1 MDNQTNETGIYG
13 GILMKTALEK
23 ILEYKVK
30 DGRITSQSDKE
41 QWTCLQKIIAINKL
55 IVDYHNAFVELR
67 ESYQDLLDRYNVINA
82 EWDVLK
88 TDMEAIATE
97 WTQFKPLVNQ
107 IINLWENTITPT
119 FEEWTTLMNN
129 WGNTMNGYAST
140 MADYEQQMNNI
151 QQEFNNIE
159 TEWGNITLA
168 VKGNFEFITEA
179 VPASEST
186 TLTVNLT
193 EFNEMYIVGT
203 QDDKIDVSLLI
214 GEVMIPAYNGIAL
227 KKTSYVGFKYIGDID
242 NGNQLYRMYGAPI
255 TSEYFSITDSNDTTA
270 TFTIT
275 NKTNAIRIYAILR
288 RHIPYFS
295 ADQSS
300 EVHEALTKANEAL
313 TKATTVD
320 ETVVGLSGTV
330 SELQNRAFGLVL
342 HDFNMTPIA
351 TNQTLT
357 NTNNSRQAW
366 SHIVIMWNADASTN
380 PVITSLYIPV
390 LAIPTTGTRQFA
402 SSDDKYSVAEIG
414 WNNSGL
420 TIKNIPTSSQNAIRF
435 VGLF

>member
-140 MADYEQQMNNI
+140 MADYQQTMMEI
-151 QQEFNNIE
+151 SQSFQNIE
-159 TEWGNITLA
+159 NEWSAITLA
-168 VKGNFEFITEA
+168 VRGNYEIEYVTPSTDPNHSTFLEYNIEDYNDIIIVASNGVIKALIALYGSDISSFEEA
-179 VPASEST
+179 R
-186 TLTVNLT
+186 
-193 EFNEMYIVGT
+193 FNEYNGWSIQYKGSAGENN
-203 QDDKIDVSLLI
+203 SLFEYHTPSKI
-214 GEVMIPAYNGIAL
+214 GEFWTDPTENKILFVFSPESSGEAMI
-227 KKTSYVGFKYIGDID
+227 FK
-242 NGNQLYRMYGAPI
+242 
-255 TSEYFSITDSNDTTA
+255 
-270 TFTIT
+270 
-275 NKTNAIRIYAILR
+275 

-300 EVHEALTKANEAL
+300 EVQEALTKANEAL

-342 HDFNMTPIA
+342 HDFNMTPIP
-351 TNQTLT
+351 TKQTLT
-357 NTNNSRQAW
+357 NTSNSRQAW
-366 SHIVIMWNADASTN
+366 SHIVVIWNADASSN
-380 PVITSLYIPV
+380 PTFTSLYIPV
-390 LAIPTTGTRQFA
+390 LAIPETGTRQFA

>member
-1 MDNQTNETGIYG
+1 
-13 GILMKTALEK
+13 MKTALEK
-23 ILEYKVK
+23 ILDYKVK
-30 DGRITSQSDKE
+30 DGRVTSQSDKE

-88 TDMEAIATE
+88 TDMEAIASE

-179 VPASEST
+179 VLASEST

-255 TSEYFSITDSNDTTA
+255 TSEYFSITDSNDTA

-275 NKTNAIRIYAILR
+275 NKTNTISIYAILR

-300 EVHEALTKANEAL
+300 EVQEAVTKANEAL
-313 TKATTVD
+313 AKATTVD
-320 ETVVGLSGTV
+320 ETVLGLSGTV

-342 HDFNMTPIA
+342 HDFNMTPIP
-351 TNQTLT
+351 TKQTLT
-357 NTNNSRQAW
+357 NTSNSRQAW
-366 SHIVIMWNADASTN
+366 SHIVVIWNADPSSN
-380 PVITSLYIPV
+380 PTFTSLYIPV
-390 LAIPTTGTRQFA
+390 LAIPETGTRQFA

-420 TIKNIPTSSQNAIRF
+420 TITNIATSSQNAIRF

>member
-1 MDNQTNETGIYG
+1 
-13 GILMKTALEK
+13 MKTALEK

-30 DGRITSQSDKE
+30 DGRVTSQSDKE

-140 MADYEQQMNNI
+140 MADYQQTMMEI
-151 QQEFNNIE
+151 SQSFQNIE
-159 TEWGNITLA
+159 SEWSAITLA
-168 VKGNFEFITEA
+168 VRGNYEIEYVTPSTDPDHSTFLEYNIEDYNDIIIVASNGVIKALIALYGSDISSFEEA
-179 VPASEST
+179 R
-186 TLTVNLT
+186 
-193 EFNEMYIVGT
+193 FNEYNGWSIQYKGSAGENN
-203 QDDKIDVSLLI
+203 SLFEYHTPSKI
-214 GEVMIPAYNGIAL
+214 GEFWTDPTENEILFVFSPESSGEAMI
-227 KKTSYVGFKYIGDID
+227 FK
-242 NGNQLYRMYGAPI
+242 
-255 TSEYFSITDSNDTTA
+255 
-270 TFTIT
+270 
-275 NKTNAIRIYAILR
+275 

-313 TKATTVD
+313 AKATTVD
-320 ETVVGLSGTV
+320 ETVLGLSGTV

>member
-1 MDNQTNETGIYG
+1 
-13 GILMKTALEK
+13 MKTALEK

-67 ESYQDLLDRYNVINA
+67 ESYQDLLDRYNVMNA

-140 MADYEQQMNNI
+140 MADYQQTMMEI
-151 QQEFNNIE
+151 SQSFQNIE
-159 TEWGNITLA
+159 NEWSAITLA
-168 VKGNFEFITEA
+168 VRGNYEIENVTISGSTNKDYNFEEYNDFII
-179 VPASEST
+179 VPANGSISCLITVGSTNISTSEST
-186 TLTVNLT
+186 T
-193 EFNEMYIVGT
+193 FNEYKGWGFHYKGNAGNNNSVYEYYTPSKMGSFWTDPTDTSIRFVLNT
-203 QDDKIDVSLLI
+203 TST
-214 GEVMIPAYNGIAL
+214 GEAMI
-227 KKTSYVGFKYIGDID
+227 FK
-242 NGNQLYRMYGAPI
+242 
-255 TSEYFSITDSNDTTA
+255 
-270 TFTIT
+270 
-275 NKTNAIRIYAILR
+275 

-300 EVHEALTKANEAL
+300 EVQEALTKANEAL
-313 TKATTVD
+313 ATAISVD
-320 ETVVGLSGTV
+320 EIVLELSGTV

-366 SHIVIMWNADASTN
+366 SHIVIMWNADALTN

-435 VGLF
+435 VCLF

>member
-1 MDNQTNETGIYG
+1 
-13 GILMKTALEK
+13 MKTALEK

-88 TDMEAIATE
+88 TDMEAIASE
-97 WTQFKPLVNQ
+97 WSQFKPLVNQ

-275 NKTNAIRIYAILR
+275 NKTNTTRIYAILR

-300 EVHEALTKANEAL
+300 EVQEALTKANEAL

-342 HDFNMTPIA
+342 HDFNMAPIA

>member
-1 MDNQTNETGIYG
+1 
-13 GILMKTALEK
+13 MKTALEK

-129 WGNTMNGYAST
+129 WGNTMNGYASS

-242 NGNQLYRMYGAPI
+242 NGNQLYRMYGTPI

-275 NKTNAIRIYAILR
+275 NKTNTTGIYAILR

-342 HDFNMTPIA
+342 HDFNMAPIA

-366 SHIVIMWNADASTN
+366 SHIVIMWNADALTN

>member
-1 MDNQTNETGIYG
+1 
-13 GILMKTALEK
+13 MKTALEK

-214 GEVMIPAYNGIAL
+214 GEVMISAYNGIAL

-275 NKTNAIRIYAILR
+275 NKTNTTRIYAILR

-300 EVHEALTKANEAL
+300 EVQEALTKSNEAL

>member
-1 MDNQTNETGIYG
+1 
-13 GILMKTALEK
+13 MKTALEK

-88 TDMEAIATE
+88 TDMEAIASE

-242 NGNQLYRMYGAPI
+242 NGNQLYRMYGSPI

-275 NKTNAIRIYAILR
+275 NKTNTTRIYAILR

-300 EVHEALTKANEAL
+300 EVQEALTKANEAL

-351 TNQTLT
+351 TNQTIT

>member
-1 MDNQTNETGIYG
+1 
-13 GILMKTALEK
+13 MKTALEK

-140 MADYEQQMNNI
+140 MAKYEQQMNNI
-151 QQEFNNIE
+151 QQEFNEIE
-159 TEWGNITLA
+159 TDWGNITLA
-168 VKGNFEFITEA
+168 VKGNFEFITES
-179 VPASEST
+179 VPVSEST

-203 QDDKIDVSLLI
+203 QDNKIDVSLLI
-214 GEVMIPAYNGIAL
+214 GDSMIPAYNGIAL

-242 NGNQLYRMYGAPI
+242 NGNQLYRMYGTPI
-255 TSEYFSITDSNDTTA
+255 SSEYFSITDSNNTTA

-275 NKTNAIRIYAILR
+275 NRSSTTEIYAILR

-300 EVHEALTKANEAL
+300 EVQEAVTKANEALTKANEAL

-320 ETVVGLSGTV
+320 ETVLGLSGTV

-342 HDFNMTPIA
+342 HNFDMTPIS
-351 TNQTLT
+351 TNQTIT
-357 NTNNSRQAW
+357 NTSNSRQAW
-366 SHIVIMWNADASTN
+366 SHIVVIWNADPSTN
-380 PVITSLYIPV
+380 PSFTSLYIPV
-390 LAIPTTGTRQFA
+390 LAIPETGTRRFS

-420 TIKNIPTSSQNAIRF
+420 TIKNISTSSQNAIRF